1 MIVQTLEL
9 PSKERQ
15 GPRSAVMHRRTFA
28 RYALGYCLWLV
39 CTAATAQSPSPAAP
53 HGPVLSISA
62 LASTDVNKDLATA
75 FFAVEREGAIPGP
88 VQAQVNEVL
97 AAAMAELKADSR
109 LKVSSGNYN
118 TYARNDRNG
127 KIQGWRVRAELRAES
142 ADMEAIS
149 QASDKL
155 AARMPLA
162 SLGFS
167 LSRSAQERVERS
179 LMQEAAERFYQ
190 KARDA
195 AKALGF
201 AEVELM
207 DVQYNQ
213 SGQIGPV
220 PRLMAARAEVASL
233 PIEPGQAQVSVSFS
247 GRVLLKR

>member
-1 MIVQTLEL
+1 MTVLTLE
-9 PSKERQ
+9 PPINERQ
-15 GPRSAVMHRRTFA
+15 GQRSAVVHRRTLA
-28 RYALGYCLWLV
+28 RCAMGASLWLACTTAV
-39 CTAATAQSPSPAAP
+39 AQTTATAAPQ
-53 HGPVLSISA
+53 GPVLSISA
-62 LASTDVNKDLATA
+62 QASTDVNKDLATA
-75 FFAVEREGAIPGP
+75 LFAVERDGPLPGP

-97 AAAMAELKADSR
+97 AGAMAELKADSR
-109 LKVSSGNYN
+109 LKVSSGHYN

-142 ADMEAIS
+142 ADMDAIS

-167 LSRSAQERVERS
+167 LSKAAHERVERS
-179 LMQEAAERFYQ
+179 LMQEAAEHFYQ

-195 AKALGF
+195 AKALGY
-201 AEVELM
+201 ADVELIE
-207 DVQYNQ
+207 VSYNQ
-213 SGQIGPV
+213 ANPGTPA
-220 PRLMAARAEVASL
+220 PRLMAARAEAASL